1 MHPDAYTVS
10 LPYPESRP
18 CRQDLR
24 MARRLFPMYTGCAGE
39 LAAISGYL
47 YAALRTEENTPE
59 LGRIFDDLARTEMH
73 HFRILGRLIRDLGA
87 DPFIRARIDGS
98 QLPLELQEGCCDGR
112 LRSRNTRILL
122 EQSLHSEQTAADNY
136 RFLCTQTDD
145 EAVRAQLHR
154 IMQDEEKHVQLFES
168 MLK

>member
-1 MHPDAYTVS
+1 MNPDVYTVA

-18 CRQDLR
+18 CRQDVR

-47 YAALRTEENTPE
+47 YAALRTEESTPE

-98 QLPLELQEGCCDGR
+98 QLPLEPPEGCCDGR
-112 LRSRNTRILL
+112 TRAHNTRLLL

-136 RFLCTQTDD
+136 RFLSTQTDD

-154 IMQDEEKHVQLFES
+154 IMQDEEKHVQLFQS